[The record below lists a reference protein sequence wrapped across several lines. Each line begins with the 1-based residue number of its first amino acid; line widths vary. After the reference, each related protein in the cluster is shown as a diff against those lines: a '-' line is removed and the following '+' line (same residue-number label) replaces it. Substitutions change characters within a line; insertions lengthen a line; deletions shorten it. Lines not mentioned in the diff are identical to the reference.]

1 MRSDDE
7 SMSENFVLRLWADQV
22 ARSVRRGPRPQDS
35 PRVRSFGPDPARLL
49 LIGDGFAV
57 GYGVSSHQLGLAG
70 PLSRYLTGR
79 TGRGIDIDVIG
90 DDMMSPLR
98 CLKALGG
105 IDLARFD
112 AVILSIGFNDAMT
125 LAPEKAWRDNAVQ
138 LLTVLGDTA
147 IHTFVTAIPGP
158 TPGGDVPAGLQ
169 RHIERHVRVFNQ
181 ALREECAGNPTL
193 TFVPVVRLERRRRGD
208 SPTPR
213 NYEQWAAQIAPL
225 VALPSVGVAGRP
237 TAAQEESAR
246 QGALDRLGILDTAPE
261 ERFDRIVSTARNL
274 LGTAGAALN
283 FIDDS
288 RQWTKSSD
296 GGDVGDS
303 PRSTA
308 FCDVTI
314 KSDALLVVEDASTE
328 ERFKDFPSVAGSHHI
343 RFYAGYPIEDGN
355 GIRVGALCV
364 YDTEARTFSSTDAAL
379 LRDMA
384 MQVQDL
390 LQRENSPLGP

>member
-1 MRSDDE
+1 MRADDE

-22 ARSVRRGPRPQDS
+22 ARSVRRGPRPLDS
-35 PRVRSFGPDPARLL
+35 PRVRSFGPHPARLL

-70 PLSRYLTGR
+70 PLSRYLSVR
-79 TGRGIDIDVIG
+79 TGRGIDIEIVG

-98 CLKALGG
+98 CLKALDSL
-105 IDLARFD
+105 DLTRFD
-112 AVILSIGFNDAMT
+112 AVVLSVGFNDAMT
-125 LAPEKAWRDNAVQ
+125 LAPERAWREDVHR
-138 LLTVLGDTA
+138 LLSVLADSA
-147 IHTFVTAIPGP
+147 IPTFVTAIPGP

-169 RHIERHVRVFNQ
+169 RHIERHVRVFN
-181 ALREECAGNPTL
+181 LILHDECAAVSPL
-193 TFVPVVRLERRRRGD
+193 TFVPIVRLEHRQRGQ

-225 VALPSVGVAGRP
+225 VALPATGAPLRSVAVQGEA
-237 TAAQEESAR
+237 AR
-246 QGALDRLGILDTAPE
+246 QGALDKLGILDTAPE
-261 ERFDRIVSTARNL
+261 QRFDRIVSTARNL

-283 FIDDS
+283 FIDDD

-296 GGDVGDS
+296 GGRVGDS

-314 KSDALLVVEDASTE
+314 KSDALLVVEDASRE
-328 ERFKDFPSVAGSHHI
+328 ERFKDFPAVHGDDHI
-343 RFYAGYPIEDGN
+343 RFYAGYPIEDRD

-390 LQRENSPLGP
+390 LQRENSPSGP